1 MRRESDAPMAGFMEQ
16 WIAHGSEDTASVFAG
31 LFERAIRIER
41 ERFLGAAH
49 RPEFNKVSLA
59 LSTREEYNEKLAQRS
74 ETV

>member
-1 MRRESDAPMAGFMEQ
+1 MRRESDVPMAGFMEQ

-49 RPEFNKVSLA
+49 RPEFNKVSLEGIVTLSA
-59 LSTREEYNEKLAQRS
+59 LISIW
-74 ETV
+74 